1 MTVVSEGP
9 LCLKIHLNKTELK
22 KYFTSYSK
30 IHFNDPN
37 IKRTISLLFEAA
49 LTSAE
54 FETTGKRII
63 EVFPTASGGCILK
76 FTCEPLP
83 KAAPNTVIK
92 NLRLKSSKQ
101 KNNPYIFAFTDFE
114 DLLRVAFLLKN
125 TNATN
130 YKCSLYTKNL
140 KYYLKIFIPIFD
152 IKSGVFINEFASFSA
167 KGSRAEAILSEYTKC
182 LINEN
187 ALNVLINTFK
197 EL

>member
-37 IKRTISLLFEAA
+37 IKRTIYLLFEAA
-49 LTSAE
+49 ITSAE

-83 KAAPNTVIK
+83 KLNTEAK
-92 NLRLKSSKQ
+92 KPNLRLKSKTE
-101 KNNPYIFAFTDFE
+101 KNNPYIFAFKNFE
-114 DLLRVAFLLKN
+114 DLLGAIFSVKN
-125 TNATN
+125 ADIKN
-130 YKCSLYTKNL
+130 YKSSLFTHKS

-152 IKSGVFINEFASFSA
+152 IKSAILINEFSTFST
-167 KGSRAEAILSEYTKC
+167 KGSSAEAVLNEYTKC
-182 LINEN
+182 LIDKN
-187 ALNVLINTFK
+187 AVDVLIKAFK
-197 EL
+197 GL

>member
-30 IHFNDPN
+30 IHFSDPN

-49 LTSAE
+49 ITSAE

-63 EVFPTASGGCILK
+63 EVFPTASGGCVLK

-83 KAAPNTVIK
+83 KSAPNTQSK
-92 NLRLKSSKQ
+92 NLRLKSKVD
-101 KNNPYIFAFTDFE
+101 KNNPYIFAFSDFE
-114 DLLRVAFLLKN
+114 DLLKVAFLLKN

-130 YKCSLYTKNL
+130 YKSSLYTKNL

-152 IKSGVFINEFASFSA
+152 IKSGVLINEFSSFST
-167 KGSRAEAILSEYTKC
+167 KGSRAEAVLSEYSKC

-187 ALNVLINTFK
+187 AINLLVNVFK
-197 EL
+197 AP

>member
-37 IKRTISLLFEAA
+37 IKRTITLLFEAA
-49 LTSAE
+49 ITSAE

-83 KAAPNTVIK
+83 KLSAEPQK
-92 NLRLKSSKQ
+92 RNLRLKSKNE
-101 KNNPYIFAFTDFE
+101 KNNPYIFAFNDFE
-114 DLLRVAFLLKN
+114 DLLRVTLLLYN
-125 TNATN
+125 TNAKK
-130 YKCSLYTKNL
+130 YKSSLYTYKS

-152 IKSGVFINEFASFSA
+152 IKSGILINEFSAFSA
-167 KGSRAEAILSEYTKC
+167 KGSNAEAVLSEYTKC
-182 LINEN
+182 IIKQN
-187 ALNVLINTFK
+187 ALGILAETFK
-197 EL
+197 EP

>member
-49 LTSAE
+49 ITSAE

-83 KAAPNTVIK
+83 KLNAEPQK
-92 NLRLKSSKQ
+92 RNLRLKSKSE
-101 KNNPYIFAFTDFE
+101 KNNPYIFAFNDFE
-114 DLLRVAFLLKN
+114 DLLRAAFLLQN
-125 TNATN
+125 TNDKK
-130 YKCSLYTKNL
+130 YESSLYTYKS

-152 IKSGVFINEFASFSA
+152 IKSGILINEFSCFSA
-167 KGSRAEAILSEYTKC
+167 KGSNAEAVLSEYTKC
-182 LINEN
+182 IIKHN
-187 ALNVLINTFK
+187 ALSILAKTFK
-197 EL
+197 EP